1 MNYAELLRRLSNE
14 APASKL
20 DIVRPEPSNRHFLSP
35 QNVGSIAGADG
46 SGEAASFECGG
57 IVRISLR
64 VDAEKRI
71 TEAKFKAIGCHAL
84 VATASL
90 LTEEIRGKTT
100 AAAAQLARS
109 GEPGVG
115 PVSCVA
121 LCRDA
126 LLSAIARYSDSVR
139 DEWTGDEALICSCF
153 GVSESEIEG
162 EISAASLRTIEEV
175 TSACKAGAGCRSCYP
190 LIQDILD
197 VHWRER
203 NMRR

>member
-1 MNYAELLRRLSNE
+1 VLQRLSNE

-20 DIVRPEPSNRHFLSP
+20 DSVRTEQINEHFLNP
-35 QNVGSIAGADG
+35 QNVGAIDGADG

-57 IVRISLR
+57 IVRISLLI
-64 VDAEKRI
+64 DARK
-71 TEAKFKAIGCHAL
+71 TVTKAKFKAIGCHAL

-90 LTEEIRGKTT
+90 LTEKIKGKTT

-109 GEPGVG
+109 GEQAV
-115 PVSCVA
+115 VAASCVA

-139 DEWTGDEALICSCF
+139 DEWTGDEALICTCF
-153 GVSESEIEG
+153 GVSESEVEG

-197 VHWRER
+197 VHWREK
-203 NMRR
+203 NMPG